1 MVGVALLSLSTRVS
15 VLYGTLW
22 IVLLAYVV
30 RFMPYGMRSAVAAL
44 QRVSADQEDAARV
57 AGASWW
63 SAARRILLPAVAPG
77 LAAAWLYVLALCVRE
92 LSSAIVVI
100 APGTELVA
108 TRIFADYENAEF
120 GDLSALGLVVA
131 AILAAATALAW
142 RLGRRRLA

>member
-1 MVGVALLSLSTRVS
+1 VVERRIRDHAVERAVGERQAPDV
-15 VLYGTLW
+15 G
-22 IVLLAYVV
+22 
-30 RFMPYGMRSAVAAL
+30 
-44 QRVSADQEDAARV
+44 V

-63 SAARRILLPAVAPG
+63 SAARRIVLPAVAPG
-77 LAAAWLYVLALCVRE
+77 LAAGWLYVLALCVRE
-92 LSSAIVVI
+92 LSSAIVVS

-131 AILAAATALAW
+131 AILAAATARAW